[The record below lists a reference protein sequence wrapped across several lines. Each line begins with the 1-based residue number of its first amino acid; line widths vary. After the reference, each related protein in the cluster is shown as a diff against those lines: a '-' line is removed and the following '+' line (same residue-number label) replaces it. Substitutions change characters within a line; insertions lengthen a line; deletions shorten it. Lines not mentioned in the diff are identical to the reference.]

1 MGFFWS
7 EKKVQY
13 KTDKRDKEGSEG
25 EIVRYGIRHQ
35 AWEDRKPAWQERL
48 TGKVIERERQ
58 MELEQVSGGKNGE
71 KWINGAE
78 DGEILAY
85 IRKREKISA

>member
-1 MGFFWS
+1 MRFSWG
-7 EKKVQY
+7 EQYNIKQKKRGRGGV
-13 KTDKRDKEGSEG
+13 K

-58 MELEQVSGGKNGE
+58 MESEQVSGGKNGE
-71 KWINGAE
+71 KWINRAE

-85 IRKREKISA
+85 FRKREKISA